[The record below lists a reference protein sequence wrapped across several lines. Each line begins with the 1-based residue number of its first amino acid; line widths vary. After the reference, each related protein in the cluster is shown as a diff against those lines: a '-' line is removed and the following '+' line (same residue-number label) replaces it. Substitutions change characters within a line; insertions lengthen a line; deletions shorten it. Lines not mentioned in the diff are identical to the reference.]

1 MGADTTTLIIC
12 IIINDKLS
20 YLVYQVQAVE
30 NFEDFNHL
38 ISYLVKKGINKIKW
52 TNNLDKAL
60 RIALYI
66 NRKYPAKYGICEFRN
81 HINRMI
87 RISDNCELAI
97 ER

>member
-1 MGADTTTLIIC
+1 MSADTTTLIIC
-12 IIINDKLS
+12 IIINGKLA

-30 NFEDFNHL
+30 NFEDFDHL
-38 ISYLVKKGINKIKW
+38 ISYLVRKGIDKIRW

-60 RIALYI
+60 RIALSI
-66 NRKYPAKYGICEFRN
+66 NRRCPAEYGMREFRN